1 MALSPEE
8 VEARAAKKREYAN
21 RYRLE
26 HPGQAKITRKA
37 RREWQ
42 RANGLT
48 CTGQVPT
55 GQRPTGQVKANTL
68 RKELH
73 D

>member
-1 MALSPEE
+1 MALTPEA

-26 HPGQAKITRKA
+26 HPGQAKITRKT

-48 CTGQVPT
+48 GTGQVPI
-55 GQRPTGQVKANTL
+55 GQVPIGQVKANTL
-68 RKELH
+68 RKGTS
-73 D
+73 

>member
-1 MALSPEE
+1 MALTPEQAA
-8 VEARAAKKREYAN
+8 ARDARRREYA
-21 RYRLE
+21 REYRLT

-42 RANGLT
+42 RDNGLT
-48 CTGQVPT
+48 G
-55 GQRPTGQVKANTL
+55 TGQVKANTL
-68 RKELH
+68 RKEHH

>member
-1 MALSPEE
+1 MALSPEQ
-8 VEARAAKKREYAN
+8 VEARYARKREYAR
-21 RYRLE
+21 RYRQE
-26 HPGQAKITRKA
+26 HSGQSTLTRKA
-37 RREWQ
+37 RRQWQ